1 MAAIEVV
8 LPKVDMDMT
17 SGVIA
22 AWKVAE
28 GDAVSEGDVLFEMET
43 DKSMMEVEAPG
54 SGVIRELA
62 AINGEQIAVGTVV
75 AWIHPPGEEADAP
88 VAAHVASAAP
98 AAVKPPAAAPVHAAS
113 AGETLQPFNPTR
125 RLLIERLVDST
136 RNAPHFFLSM
146 QVDMTALQRAL
157 REGPQSTPRASITV
171 ALAFL
176 AGRVLLA
183 HPLVN
188 ASVEEGG
195 VRLHDAAHIGIAV
208 ERDADLLVPVLRNA
222 HARTL
227 AELAGDFARLR
238 AAVDAR
244 SIAAADLRGGTFT
257 LSNLGMYGVDAFTA
271 IINPPESAILAIGRA
286 VDTPVVRDG
295 AIVIRTLATLTLSS
309 DHRVIDGAT
318 AARFMA
324 DLRESIEQPALQ

>member
-28 GDAVSEGDVLFEMET
+28 GDAVSQGDVLFEMET

-62 AINGEQIAVGTVV
+62 AINGEQVAVGTVV
-75 AWIHPPGEEADAP
+75 AWIHPAGEEVDADAP
-88 VAAHVASAAP
+88 AAAHVAPAAP
-98 AAVKPPAAAPVHAAS
+98 AAVKPPVAPVHGAPAD
-113 AGETLQPFNPTR
+113 ATLQPFNPTR
-125 RLLIERLVDST
+125 RLLIERLGDST

-157 REGPQSTPRASITV
+157 REGPQSAPRASITV

-208 ERDADLLVPVLRNA
+208 ERDADLLVPVLRDA
-222 HARTL
+222 HTRTL

-295 AIVIRTLATLTLSS
+295 AIV
-309 DHRVIDGAT
+309 
-318 AARFMA
+318 
-324 DLRESIEQPALQ
+324 